1 MSSLVSLFIKDEYFL
16 QNYIIFFDLPTI
28 YRQSFHLSAVLSAV
42 FGLSAVL
49 SAVFS
54 LSAVLSA
61 VPDFKGSDKI
71 NCGSGLHESGA
82 AAMIILHVL
91 HSDIQYRDDAFYTE
105 GQE

>member
-42 FGLSAVL
+42 
-49 SAVFS
+49 
-54 LSAVLSA
+54 
-61 VPDFKGSDKI
+61 PDFKGSDKI

-82 AAMIILHVL
+82 AAMII
-91 HSDIQYRDDAFYTE
+91 
-105 GQE
+105 